1 MTATPEFT
9 IGIEEEYLLVNAE
22 TLELE
27 NDPPASLLEDCQS
40 LSGEQIAP
48 EFLRSQV
55 EVGTKVCRNIGEA
68 REDLSNL
75 RRIIIDVAAKHGLA
89 PIAAST
95 HPSAIWSEQK
105 HTDKERYDDLAAEM
119 QAAVRRL
126 LICGMHVHVGIG
138 DDELRIDLMNQMR
151 YFLPHL
157 LMLSGSSPF
166 WEGEDTGLRSYRLT
180 VFDALPR
187 TGLPPVFESYA
198 EYQRHIGILENAC
211 VIEDASRVWW
221 DIRPSMR
228 YPTLETRVMDVCTNV
243 EDALCMAALSSCL
256 LRMLYRL
263 RLANQRWRIYN
274 PMLLN
279 ENRWRAM
286 RYGFDAGLLDL
297 AKGRVVPFSELL
309 DEILELIAEDA
320 DALGCVNEVQHA
332 RVILQRG
339 SSADRQRAVYK
350 DAVAAGA
357 DRAEALSAVVQFLVT
372 ETAAGM

>member
-1 MTATPEFT
+1 
-9 IGIEEEYLLVNAE
+9 
-22 TLELE
+22 
-27 NDPPASLLEDCQS
+27 
-40 LSGEQIAP
+40 
-48 EFLRSQV
+48 
-55 EVGTKVCRNIGEA
+55 
-68 REDLSNL
+68 
-75 RRIIIDVAAKHGLA
+75 
-89 PIAAST
+89 
-95 HPSAIWSEQK
+95 
-105 HTDKERYDDLAAEM
+105 
-119 QAAVRRL
+119 
-126 LICGMHVHVGIG
+126 
-138 DDELRIDLMNQMR
+138 
-151 YFLPHL
+151 
-157 LMLSGSSPF
+157 
-166 WEGEDTGLRSYRLT
+166 
-180 VFDALPR
+180 
-187 TGLPPVFESYA
+187 
-198 EYQRHIGILENAC
+198 
-211 VIEDASRVWW
+211 
-221 DIRPSMR
+221 
-228 YPTLETRVMDVCTNV
+228 
-243 EDALCMAALSSCL
+243 MAALSSCL